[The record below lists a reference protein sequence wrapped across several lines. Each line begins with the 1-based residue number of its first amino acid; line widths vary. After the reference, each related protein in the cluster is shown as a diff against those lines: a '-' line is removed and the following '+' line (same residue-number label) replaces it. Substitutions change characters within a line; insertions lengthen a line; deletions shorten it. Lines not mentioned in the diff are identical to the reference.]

1 VISVT
6 VVTFVAHPTV
16 SVVGRTCGVGP
27 GPQERTAGTEATV
40 VEVGTE
46 DVVVDT
52 GGLVVEA
59 PVAEEWVGGEVPDPT
74 LNPMAI
80 PTPRAA
86 RTSAMTPART
96 TVLRRTVI
104 SFGSLFATT
113 IYGTLRGSENDEWG
127 LADPE
132 ALHDAVGGVNRGG
145 WTTTED
151 FLRRHSDSLLTAH
164 FAPPLDGEVG
174 AFWAAAGRGATPFL
188 SGGGWPGGAAWV
200 SLTRVP
206 GTIEKSWAC
215 SGPGR
220 PMSEHK
226 GAVPRCQSVKDA
238 GSWPLSSRTML
249 PSHLHGAS
257 AP

>member
-1 VISVT
+1 
-6 VVTFVAHPTV
+6 VA
-16 SVVGRTCGVGP
+16 
-27 GPQERTAGTEATV
+27 
-40 VEVGTE
+40 
-46 DVVVDT
+46 
-52 GGLVVEA
+52 EA
-59 PVAEEWVGGEVPDPT
+59 PVAEESVGGEVPDPT
-74 LNPMAI
+74 LNPTAI

-86 RTSAMTPART
+86 RTSATTPART
-96 TVLRRTVI
+96 TVLRRTVM

-113 IYGTLRGSENDEWG
+113 IYGTLRASENDEWG

-132 ALHDAVGGVNRGG
+132 GLHDAVAPSSSGRAL
-145 WTTTED
+145 D
-151 FLRRHSDSLLTAH
+151 PRRHSDSLLTPH

-174 AFWAAAGRGATPFL
+174 AFWAAAGRGAAPFPR
-188 SGGGWPGGAAWV
+188 GGGWPGGAARV

-206 GTIEKSWAC
+206 GTIEKSRAC

-220 PMSEHK
+220 PMTEHK

-249 PSHLHGAS
+249 PSHSHGAS